1 MTAFVTTVIVFATRI
16 DFHTARP
23 VAIRIVRPR
32 CCFTNSTKL
41 NFGKLDSIHPLRNWR
56 ACCWLSWR
64 DSANSDKFTA
74 HCRDMLRVATHQ
86 RRLYNS
92 RFVPQGRSSV
102 VEQRPFKPKVVG
114 SIPTAPTNCDRGH
127 SFSIVSLPT
136 GAETLRLLRPA
147 GSKTHWTR

>member
-114 SIPTAPTNCDRGH
+114 SIPTAPTMQLVDMQWLPLRLGH
-127 SFSIVSLPT
+127 IWPQNPGYFLDSVSLF
-136 GAETLRLLRPA
+136 R
-147 GSKTHWTR
+147 